1 VKEKIH
7 KLLEHS
13 GTFLFGMEYSNLF
26 IYLSIY
32 LFEEACV
39 VEPTWCHNKGK
50 RVGCPVGEPGRAR
63 LKCQKLRAT
72 IMAIPISH

>member
-1 VKEKIH
+1 MKEKIH
-7 KLLEHS
+7 NLLEHS
-13 GTFLFGMEYSNLF
+13 GTFLFGMEYSILF

-39 VEPTWCHNKGK
+39 VEPTWWNNKGQESW
-50 RVGCPVGEPGRAR
+50 VPSWEAWNGQTEMP
-63 LKCQKLRAT
+63 KLRAT